1 MQEKIINYINQLH
14 GYTTAIKNLHW
25 SSSTMSEHK
34 LCDDIADS
42 IASNED
48 EIAEICQGIYGQ
60 IGKNEL
66 KPIQY
71 TISNTKSMLND
82 LLKDTEAFYEKIEGN
97 EFIGLRS
104 VIENFLGEI
113 NKFQYL
119 IKLCLKE
126 DMKKRISKPLHEC
139 KKTIELTESELK
151 AMVFEACKILKEGYQ
166 TVQWQ
171 HFDNDTDR
179 YEAYVVIDNSDQAL
193 IGTYESN
200 GNWREAMENAIADA
214 KDEARYNKYGS
225 YSVYGCI
232 GNEYTKDSLIY
243 NTETEGMD
251 EGTIRKI
258 VKESINQLL
267 ITEGEKWIGS
277 FNRDTFQQL
286 KQTAASLNGTC
297 SFNLNGVDFTVQAT
311 GRGYTASSGMEWKY
325 DALKLDNALLACWQY
340 SNTRS

>member
-1 MQEKIINYINQLH
+1 MKKNIIAYINILH
-14 GYTTAIKNLHW
+14 GYATAIKNLHW
-25 SSSTMSEHK
+25 SSNTMSEHK

-42 IASNED
+42 ITSNED

-60 IGKNEL
+60 IAKNEL
-66 KPIQY
+66 KPTQY
-71 TISNTKSMLND
+71 TISTTKSMLDD
-82 LLKDTEAFYEKIEGN
+82 LLKDTESFYEKLEGN

-104 VIENFLGEI
+104 VVENFLGEI

-126 DMKKRISKPLHEC
+126 DMKKRITTSLNEG
-139 KKTIELTESELK
+139 KKIVELTESELK
-151 AMVFEACKILKEGYQ
+151 KMVFEAYKILQEGYE

-171 HFDNDTDR
+171 HFDNDTQR
-179 YEAYVVIDNSDQAL
+179 YDAYVVIDNSEQAL
-193 IGTYESN
+193 VSTYESN
-200 GNWREAMENAIADA
+200 GNWREAMEDAIADA

-232 GNEYTKDSLIY
+232 GNEYTEDSLIY

-267 ITEGEKWIGS
+267 ITEGKKWIGS
-277 FNRDTFQQL
+277 FNRDTFQRL

>member
-1 MQEKIINYINQLH
+1 MQEKIIDYINVLH

-25 SSSTMSEHK
+25 SSNTMSEHK

-71 TISNTKSMLND
+71 TISTTKSMLED
-82 LLKDTEAFYEKIEGN
+82 LLKETESFYEKIEGN

-104 VIENFLGEI
+104 VVENFLGEI

-126 DMKKRISKPLHEC
+126 DMKRRITNPINEGNK
-139 KKTIELTESELK
+139 IVELTEAELK
-151 AMVFEACKILKEGYQ
+151 SMVFEAYKILKEGYE
-166 TVQWQ
+166 TVQYQ
-171 HFDNDTDR
+171 HFDNDTKR
-179 YEAYVVIDNSDQAL
+179 YDAYVVIDNSDRAL
-193 IGTYESN
+193 VGTYEAN

-232 GNEYTKDSLIY
+232 GNEYDDDTLIY
-243 NTETEGMD
+243 NTETEGMS
-251 EGTIRKI
+251 ESMIRRI
-258 VKESINQLL
+258 VKESINGLL
-267 ITEGEKWIGS
+267 NEI
-277 FNRDTFQQL
+277 
-286 KQTAASLNGTC
+286 
-297 SFNLNGVDFTVQAT
+297 
-311 GRGYTASSGMEWKY
+311 
-325 DALKLDNALLACWQY
+325 
-340 SNTRS
+340 